1 MTFLLVLIGILGLVI
16 GSFLNVVIYRVPL
29 KKSIVSP
36 PSACGSCGHAI
47 RWWDNIPLAS
57 WLVLRGKCRDCGSR
71 ISVRYPLVELG
82 TSLFFVA
89 VALIFAP
96 PIVNAVSLSTTW
108 AAVLA
113 LVAYLYLAAI
123 SVALAL
129 IDLDTR
135 RLPNAIVVPGYLVG
149 AVLLASSSV
158 LSADFGALLRA
169 VIGCAALG
177 LAYLL
182 MAIIAPA
189 GMGLGD
195 VKLAGVL
202 GLFLGWIGW
211 GALVVGSI
219 GAFLL
224 GGIFGIILIL
234 AHRGGRKT
242 AIPFGPWMLLGAW
255 IGIVAG
261 ESIWDSYLSLFGL
274 V

>member
-1 MTFLLVLIGILGLVI
+1 MSALTVGTGIVGLII

-29 KKSIVSP
+29 EKSIVSP
-36 PSACGSCGHAI
+36 PSACAHCGHAI
-47 RWWDNIPLAS
+47 RWYDNIPLVS
-57 WLVLRGKCRDCGSR
+57 WLVLRGKCRDCGGR
-71 ISVRYPLVELG
+71 ISIRYPLVELG
-82 TSLFFVA
+82 SALFFVL
-89 VALIFAP
+89 VALIFVP
-96 PIVNAVSLSTTW
+96 PILHASTLPTIW
-108 AAVLA
+108 AGVLA

-158 LSADFGALLRA
+158 LSADFGSLLRA
-169 VIGCAALG
+169 AIGCVALG

-182 MAIIAPA
+182 MAVVAPG
-189 GMGLGD
+189 GMGFGD

-219 GAFLL
+219 AAFLL

-261 ESIWDSYLSLFGL
+261 GPIWGSYLSLFGL
-274 V
+274 L